1 MSDIIGGWRRHSSR
15 LVYDN
20 PWIQVRHE
28 EVTTPAQTPG
38 AYGVVH
44 FKNTAVG
51 ILPLDADNNT
61 YLVRQTRYP
70 LAQYTWE
77 IPEGGCPEQEAPLD
91 AARRELQEEVGL
103 AAGHWELLQ
112 ELHLSNSITDE
123 RAIIYLARDLSPVAQ
138 NLDESE
144 DIEVQK
150 VPISEALA
158 MLRKGEI
165 TDAITVA
172 ALLRYAL
179 LQNFA

>member
-38 AYGVVH
+38 AYGVIH

-51 ILPLDADNNT
+51 ILPLDRDNNT

-70 LAQYTWE
+70 LGHYTWE
-77 IPEGGCPEQEAPLD
+77 IPEGGCPAEEAPLD

-112 ELHLSNSITDE
+112 QLHLSNSITDE
-123 RAIIYLARDLSPVAQ
+123 RAIIYLARDLRPVAQ
-138 NLDESE
+138 SLDESE
-144 DIEVQK
+144 DIEVLK
-150 VPISEALA
+150 LPLSRALT
-158 MLRKGEI
+158 MLREGEI

-179 LQNFA
+179 PE